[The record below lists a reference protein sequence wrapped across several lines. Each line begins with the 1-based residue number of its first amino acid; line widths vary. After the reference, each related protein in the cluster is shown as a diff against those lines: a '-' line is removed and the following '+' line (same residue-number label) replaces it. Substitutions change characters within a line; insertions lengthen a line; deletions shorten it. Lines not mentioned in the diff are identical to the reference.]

1 MFIYFLIEID
11 FLKTRSAQSYFPLA
25 NQNTHL
31 TTHEPIKIRV
41 IKVKIKLKAGERRE
55 HDLKAI
61 SDLNPRKSWRKV
73 PKAGGKL
80 EEMFKM
86 YDSVRKELQD
96 EEFIFKLK
104 TSVTVL
110 DRS

>member
-1 MFIYFLIEID
+1 M
-11 FLKTRSAQSYFPLA
+11 
-25 NQNTHL
+25 
-31 TTHEPIKIRV
+31 
-41 IKVKIKLKAGERRE
+41 
-55 HDLKAI
+55 KAI
-61 SDLNPRKSWRKV
+61 SDLNPRKSWRKI

-104 TSVTVL
+104 TNVTVL

>member
-11 FLKTRSAQSYFPLA
+11 FLNTRSGQSYFPLA
-25 NQNTHL
+25 NQNMYL
-31 TTHEPIKIRV
+31 RTHEPIKIRV
-41 IKVKIKLKAGERRE
+41 IKVKIKLKAGERHVHE
-55 HDLKAI
+55 
-61 SDLNPRKSWRKV
+61 SDFGFESRRKSWRKI

-96 EEFIFKLK
+96 EEFI
-104 TSVTVL
+104 
-110 DRS
+110 

>member
-11 FLKTRSAQSYFPLA
+11 FLNTRSGQSYFPLA
-25 NQNTHL
+25 NQNMYL
-31 TTHEPIKIRV
+31 RTHEPIK
-41 IKVKIKLKAGERRE
+41 AGERHLHE
-55 HDLKAI
+55 
-61 SDLNPRKSWRKV
+61 SDFGFESRRKSWRKI

-96 EEFIFKLK
+96 EEFI
-104 TSVTVL
+104 
-110 DRS
+110 